1 MQKKRIST
9 AILLIFT
16 ILFVFAGCG
25 GADDNNPS
33 ADAGSGAESSG
44 YADLSGKSLFVYCGA
59 GMKDPM
65 TEIVDVFKEKTY
77 CDADITFGNAAQ
89 IISQITTSQEG
100 DVFIAGAET
109 ELAKL
114 KEQDYVTE
122 SKQLVKHV
130 PVIAV
135 QKGNPKGIASIADLG
150 KEGVTLVL
158 GDSEATPIGKV
169 ADNVLQDAG
178 ITDSADIIARTS
190 TAPEMVTA
198 LFACETDAAVVWK
211 ENASGKDG
219 IDIAECKDM
228 EQYIKVIPAASLS
241 CAKNN
246 DSLKEFLA
254 FLDSEEAQKIW
265 GNYGYEI
272 IK

>member
-1 MQKKRIST
+1 
-9 AILLIFT
+9 
-16 ILFVFAGCG
+16 
-25 GADDNNPS
+25 
-33 ADAGSGAESSG
+33 
-44 YADLSGKSLFVYCGA
+44 
-59 GMKDPM
+59 MKDPM
-65 TEIVDVFKEKTY
+65 TEIVDAFKKETG

-114 KEQDYVTE
+114 KEQNCVTE

-135 QKGNPKGIASIADLG
+135 QKGNPKGISSPADLG
-150 KEGVTLVL
+150 KDGVRLIL

-169 ADNVLQDAG
+169 ADNVLRDAG
-178 ITDSADIIARTS
+178 IMDSADIAARTS

-198 LFACETDAAVVWK
+198 LSADSADAAVVWK

-219 IDIAECKDM
+219 IQIVDCKDM
-228 EQYIKVIPAASLS
+228 EKYIKIIPAASLS

-246 DSLKEFLA
+246 DSLKEYLV
-254 FLDSEEAQKIW
+254 FLDSEEVQKIW
-265 GNYGYEI
+265 ESYGYEM